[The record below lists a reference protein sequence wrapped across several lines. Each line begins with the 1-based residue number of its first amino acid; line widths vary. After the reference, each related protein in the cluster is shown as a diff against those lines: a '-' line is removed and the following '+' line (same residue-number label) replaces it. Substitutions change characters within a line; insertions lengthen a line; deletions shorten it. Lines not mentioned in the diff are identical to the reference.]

1 MLSSSYI
8 ETENDIVFGSANSAS
23 VLIIDD
29 SEFDRKRIRRLFRDA
44 GLNVFLDEVDTI
56 SNLQDML
63 NETSYDI
70 VLIDYNLSEG
80 TGIDAVTLL
89 HSHPKHA
96 DTKAIMITGDDQSNV
111 AVQALK
117 TGCEDYI
124 SKAQMTAERLKQSV
138 VSSIRKRAAAQ
149 NSSAKMEL
157 MVQDLANDVLNDLS
171 GILQPKLANMLR
183 DLRAL
188 KRQLNQPD
196 TNIPERLENID
207 RNCIEM
213 WNALA
218 KAPNLCAELK
228 TDNKLH

>member
-8 ETENDIVFGSANSAS
+8 ETENDVFFGLANSAS

-56 SNLQDML
+56 SNLQEML

-70 VLIDYNLSEG
+70 VIIDYNLSEG

-89 HSHPKHA
+89 HSHPEHA

-111 AVQALK
+111 AVQAMK
-117 TGCEDYI
+117 MGCEDYI
-124 SKAQMTAERLKQSV
+124 SKAQMTAERLKQAV
-138 VSSIRKRAAAQ
+138 VTSIRKRAAAQ

-157 MVQDLANDVLNDLS
+157 MVQDLAKDVLSDLS

-188 KRQLNQPD
+188 KRQLSQPD

-228 TDNKLH
+228 TDKKLH